1 MGAAAASVQPAVAA
15 LSPARR
21 LGRPRPKQPTD
32 RAAPGPPVQE
42 PSQSPTPPLP
52 PARPGTR
59 GRRGVRQHW
68 GGESS
73 DQAEARRRAV
83 GPREWVL
90 ALLAALVVAAVATW
104 PLVGELGRSLPH
116 DPRFTSPEGSDVH
129 LFVWDLWWVSD
140 ALERG
145 HSPFHT
151 DAVFAPVGH
160 SLALHTHVFLWG
172 LFATPI
178 ERLFGAAAAYGV
190 ALLAL
195 LAASGAASYG
205 LGRYLGLGRS
215 GAAFAAAAWAF
226 SPYFLQKGLEHLNL
240 TANPLV
246 PLLVWAAL
254 VWREGGTR
262 ANWGALLTGGLWGGC
277 LLVDAMAALW
287 TALLVLLL
295 WVLAP
300 AARVVEE
307 TQRGEA
313 PAPSRRGLRSP
324 LAAALALLA
333 ALSLGGP
340 YLAELAR
347 ELDSL
352 ERHRQQS
359 QTGAGV
365 ARDQLYHPE
374 LLDFVTPSGLHP
386 LARTDGEP
394 ALGAARVRPDA
405 HYPDRR
411 AEHAGLAAP
420 FAALVL
426 LALGAWRVPR
436 ARRWLA
442 LGLCFWLLA
451 WDPGPDPEGWL
462 SGLYRRLP
470 GLDMLRVPARAWP
483 YAWLCLSLVAGAG
496 AAALAR
502 GGRGGR
508 LALGGAGLLL
518 AFELCAVP
526 YPMAPWRVPKAVL
539 ALAPATPEARQAAR
553 AGGHLLQLPFE
564 PGAGP
569 ALSWQT
575 VHERPLV
582 FGYLAR
588 IHPAAPER
596 LLRLAPGLFAH
607 ALGAPL
613 ADPED
618 LTLELDL
625 LGVEHI
631 LVDLRR
637 TQDPERALWVLD
649 RLTGFERRPEGEDGR
664 GGPGPDGVLGWSR
677 RRPAAAFLPPH

>member
-1 MGAAAASVQPAVAA
+1 M
-15 LSPARR
+15 
-21 LGRPRPKQPTD
+21 
-32 RAAPGPPVQE
+32 QE
-42 PSQSPTPPLP
+42 PSQIPTNPLP
-52 PARPGTR
+52 PPRPGTR
-59 GRRGVRQHW
+59 DGRRVRRNW
-68 GGESS
+68 GGASGTDGEG
-73 DQAEARRRAV
+73 RRRTV
-83 GPREWVL
+83 GLREWLL

-145 HSPFHT
+145 HPPFHT
-151 DAVFAPVGH
+151 DAIFAPVGH

-172 LFATPI
+172 LLATPI
-178 ERLFGAAAAYGV
+178 ERLFGAAAAYGAV
-190 ALLAL
+190 LLAL
-195 LAASGAASYG
+195 LATSAAACYG
-205 LGRYLGLGRS
+205 LGRFLGLGRC

-254 VWREGGTR
+254 VWRGGGAR
-262 ANWGALLTGGLWGGC
+262 ANWAALATGGLWGAC

-287 TALLVLLL
+287 TALLVALVWL
-295 WVLAP
+295 LAP
-300 AARVVEE
+300 ASRVEGDTSSV
-307 TQRGEA
+307 GS

-324 LAAALALLA
+324 VAFALAVVAALLV
-333 ALSLGGP
+333 GGP
-340 YLAELAR
+340 YVAELGR
-347 ELDSL
+347 ELRSL

-359 QTGAGV
+359 ETGAGL

-386 LARTDGEP
+386 LARTDGAP

-405 HYPDRR
+405 HHPDRR

-420 FAALVL
+420 FAALL
-426 LALGAWRVPR
+426 LVALGAWRVPPS
-436 ARRWLA
+436 RRWLA
-442 LGLCFWLLA
+442 VGLCFWLLA

-462 SGLYRRLP
+462 SGLYRRVP

-496 AAALAR
+496 AAVLAR
-502 GGRGGR
+502 GGRGGKF
-508 LALGGAGLLL
+508 ALGGAGLLL
-518 AFELCAVP
+518 AFELCAAP
-526 YPMAPWRVPKAVL
+526 YPMAPWRVPQAVA
-539 ALAPATPEARQAAR
+539 ALAPATSEEREAAR

-649 RLTGFERRPEGEDGR
+649 RLTAFERRPEGEDGR
-664 GGPGPDGVLGWSR
+664 GGPGPDGVLAWSR